1 MKKEVVKDQ
10 ELDLS
15 VLTKNQSSDEVV
27 NSLKQQHLEMKI
39 VELQQ
44 LIMSARVLDE
54 SKMDTS
60 KALLLS
66 TVKIKNLKMFVKI

>member
-27 NSLKQQHLEMKI
+27 NSLKQQHQKSFVIRTLTDNFSAQAFGSVQFLSVDRQKD
-39 VELQQ
+39 LWYN
-44 LIMSARVLDE
+44 LINR
-54 SKMDTS
+54 
-60 KALLLS
+60 
-66 TVKIKNLKMFVKI
+66 NGG